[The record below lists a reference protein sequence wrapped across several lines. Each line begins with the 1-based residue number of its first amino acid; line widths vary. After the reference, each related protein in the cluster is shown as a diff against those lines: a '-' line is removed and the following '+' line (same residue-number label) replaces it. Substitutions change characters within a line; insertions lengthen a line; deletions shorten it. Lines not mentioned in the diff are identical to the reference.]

1 MTIAKI
7 LTFPLRLMFFVLCWI
22 VRIILMIAGWV
33 VIFVSNFAGQL
44 ITFVG
49 GLIGLG
55 AMIITIYTIVQ
66 ARKGEAVGEDI
77 PLCIGLWVMSFAVS
91 FSTLIGEFIG
101 GLLMSFGT
109 IISTFGE
116 GVLRLDFEEVI
127 CVSDEFDEM

>member
-22 VRIILMIAGWV
+22 ARIILMMVGWF
-33 VIFVSNFAGQL
+33 VIFVSNFAGRL
-44 ITFVG
+44 ISFIG
-49 GLIGLG
+49 GMVGLG

-77 PLCIGLWVMSFAVS
+77 PLCIGLWVLSFAIS
-91 FSTLIGEFIG
+91 FSPLIGEFVG
-101 GLLMSFGT
+101 GSLMSLGT
-109 IISTFGE
+109 IITTFGE

-127 CVSDEFDEM
+127 CISDEFDEV